1 MNTLFT
7 STDEQLVLKALKGDK
22 KAWFSLL
29 SRYEK
34 SVFNYAVRM
43 TGNSHDGS
51 DLMQEIFVS
60 VFNSLDSYHGTGAFR
75 SWLFRIAHFRCMDFS
90 RRKKPDVGL
99 DEVPNIEQIPELT
112 TGSTPETSMQ
122 DKQSQRQV
130 RALMQSLSVNQR
142 LVVELKFFS
151 QFTFEEIAQ
160 QLDVSSNTVKSRLY
174 AALANLKD
182 EALKYSMEV
191 DHA

>member
-1 MNTLFT
+1 MFT

-34 SVFNYAVRM
+34 TVFNYALRM
-43 TGNSHDGS
+43 TGNPHDAS
-51 DLMQEIFVS
+51 DLMQEIFIS
-60 VFNSLDSYHGTGAFR
+60 VFNSLTNYQGSGAFK
-75 SWLFRIAHFRCMDFS
+75 SWLFRIAHFRCMDFF

-99 DEVPNIEQIPELT
+99 DELPDIEQQAELIS
-112 TGSTPETSMQ
+112 GFTPEASMQ
-122 DKQSQRQV
+122 RKQSQQQIFT
-130 RALMQSLSVNQR
+130 LMQSLSVNHR

-174 AALANLKD
+174 AALANLKS
-182 EALKYSMEV
+182 EAANVSLEV
-191 DHA
+191 DRA

>member
-1 MNTLFT
+1 MFT

-43 TGNSHDGS
+43 TGNPHDGS

-60 VFNSLDSYHGTGAFR
+60 VFNSLASYQATGAFK
-75 SWLFRIAHFRCMDFS
+75 SWLFRIAHFRCMDFF
-90 RRKKPDVGL
+90 RRKKPDIGL
-99 DEVPNIEQIPELT
+99 DEVPELEQEPDLAN
-112 TGSTPETSMQ
+112 GFSPETSLQ
-122 DKQSQRQV
+122 QKQSQQQV
-130 RALMQSLSVNQR
+130 FTLMQSLSVNQR

-182 EALKYSMEV
+182 EALKDSMEV

>member
-7 STDEQLVLKALKGDK
+7 STDEQLVLKALKGNK
-22 KAWFSLL
+22 KAWFSLI

-43 TGNSHDGS
+43 TGNPHDGS

-60 VFNSLDSYHGTGAFR
+60 VFNSLASYQGTGAFR
-75 SWLFRIAHFRCMDFS
+75 SWLFRIAHFKCMDFF

-99 DEVPNIEQIPELT
+99 DEVPNIELIPELT
-112 TGSTPETSMQ
+112 TGFTPETSMQ
-122 DKQSQRQV
+122 YEQSQQQV
-130 RALMQSLSVNQR
+130 FTLMQSLSVNQR